1 MREWRRA
8 DKRHTTSGEFEPR
21 GTGESLEQFRKA
33 REMTDATIMTTTT
46 QLAPPPKP
54 KKKDV
59 ETPIEVRMN
68 RIVAEG
74 LDNLGRVLP
83 KHPNP
88 FLLFLGLN

>member
-1 MREWRRA
+1 L
-8 DKRHTTSGEFEPR
+8 
-21 GTGESLEQFRKA
+21 TGEKLEQTRKA
-33 REMTDATIMTTTT
+33 RELTDATIMTTTT

-59 ETPIEVRMN
+59 ETPIEGMN